1 LELEISSWLQGP
13 GHSLSFEA
21 ERLRW
26 RGGRT
31 GEHAAGVA
39 ACF

>member
-13 GHSLSFEA
+13 DHSLSFEA
-21 ERLRW
+21 RRLRW

-31 GEHAAGVA
+31 GEHAAGVV